1 VFQAGECFAQE
12 TVLRSRHAN
21 GSAVPW
27 VSRGK
32 TKYFS
37 VDSGVSDITLLR
49 FVTPADYIDRHP
61 AELLGRLRHF
71 VGVSTVNPPGENY
84 EQVTAWLVKELEAL
98 GIRTRRYPIPTAIM
112 RRSLPPAQQS
122 YPRFNVLGKLPA
134 PGAKKTIHF
143 NAHYDV
149 VPVSG
154 KWKHGSPFS
163 GTVDGGWIYG
173 RGTADMKGSIAS
185 LLMALRALR
194 AARVSPLMNVEIS
207 FTADEETDSLL
218 GTGWLVANA
227 PIEPDYAIVME
238 GGEGRN
244 VCCGHNGTLW
254 LEVDVHG
261 RPAHGSLP
269 HKGINALEKMSA
281 LIRAF
286 DEYKRILARRTWKT
300 PEGKLHRPTVNLG
313 GVFHCGEGAKIN
325 TVPAQATFTIDRRVL
340 PIENHQRAERELRA
354 FVTAAARRIPQC
366 KITIRKISENYS
378 CFSQPTHPF
387 FAAMA
392 GCVTGTRKE
401 QTLFSVSTGFN
412 DMHFF
417 SHHLKIPTLG
427 YGPGGVDYH
436 GVDER
441 ANVKELLASAK
452 IYAELMTTFRG

>member
-1 VFQAGECFAQE
+1 M
-12 TVLRSRHAN
+12 
-21 GSAVPW
+21 
-27 VSRGK
+27 
-32 TKYFS
+32 
-37 VDSGVSDITLLR
+37 
-49 FVTPADYIDRHP
+49 TPADYIDRHP
-61 AELLGRLRHF
+61 EELIGRLQHL

-84 EQVTAWLVKELEAL
+84 EPLTSWLVQELEGL
-98 GIRTRRYPIPTAIM
+98 GLRTRRYPIPVAMM
-112 RRSLPPAQQS
+112 RHSLPPSQQD
-122 YPRFNVLGKLPA
+122 YPRFNVLGKLRVA
-134 PGAKKTIHF
+134 GAKKTIHF

-154 KWKHGSPFS
+154 KWKHGSAFS
-163 GTVDGGWIYG
+163 GAVDGGWIYG

-185 LLMALRALR
+185 LLMAMQALR
-194 AARVSPLMNVEIS
+194 ASGVAPRMNLEIS

-218 GTGWLVANA
+218 GTGWLVEKA
-227 PIEPDYAIVME
+227 PIQPDYAIVME
-238 GGEGRN
+238 GGEGRT

-269 HKGINALEKMSA
+269 HKGINALEKMAA

-286 DEYKRILARRTWKT
+286 DDYKRTLARRTWKT
-300 PEGKLHRPTVNLG
+300 PEGKTHRPTVNLG

-340 PIENHQRAERELRA
+340 PIENHPTAERELRA
-354 FVTAAARRIPQC
+354 FINAAARGIPDC
-366 KITIRKISENYS
+366 RVTIRKISENYS
-378 CFSQPTHPF
+378 CFSEPTHPF

-392 GCVTGTRKE
+392 DCVTHTRKE
-401 QTLFSVSTGFN
+401 KTLFNVSTGFN

-417 SHHLKIPTLG
+417 SHYLKIPTLG

-441 ANVKELLASAK
+441 AKVKELFASAK
-452 IYAELMTTFRG
+452 IYAELMTTFGG